1 MSTFSE
7 KLFHCWHPVAYSK
20 NVAATAPYGTKLLD
34 EPLVLW
40 RTADGTPHAMQD
52 LCIHRGTAL
61 SLGWLADDCVV
72 CPYHGWRYN
81 AEGACVLIPQS
92 ATNTIPTKARTVR
105 YHCQERYGLI
115 WVALAEPAYPLP
127 EIPELEGGGEW
138 KIVQTGPF
146 SWQSDA
152 SRQLENFTDFGH
164 FPWVHPGLLGDP
176 ERPLVPEHTV
186 ETRGH
191 VLHYTIV
198 RPEAQNSGDFPVF
211 ANETVVKPE
220 RRSRYELHL
229 PYTIVL
235 RLGWGGTKGMV
246 YFFAVQ
252 PIAKDRCSG
261 YCIIGR
267 NYDFDQPDTVL
278 QEFEDTIFGQ
288 DQRIVES
295 QRPEQV
301 PFDLAAEL
309 HLKFDAVA
317 IAYRRAMHA
326 EGLAYWHYLQV
337 EETNSAL

>member
-1 MSTFSE
+1 MSTFST

-20 NVAATAPYGTKLLD
+20 NVTATAPYGTKLLD

-40 RTADGTPHAMQD
+40 RTVDGVAHAMQD

-61 SLGWLADDCVV
+61 SLGWLADNCIV

-81 AEGACVLIPQS
+81 ADGACVLIPQS
-92 ATNTIPTKARTVR
+92 ATNSIPTKARTVR
-105 YHCQERYGLI
+105 YHCQECYGLI

-127 EIPELEGGGEW
+127 EIPELEGGSDW
-138 KIVQTGPF
+138 KVVQTGPF
-146 SWQSDA
+146 TWQSDA

-186 ETRGH
+186 ESRGH

-198 RPEAQNSGDFPVF
+198 RPEAQNSEDFPVF

-235 RLGWGGTKGMV
+235 RLGWDNRDGL
-246 YFFAVQ
+246 FLCCPA
-252 PIAKDRCSG
+252 DC
-261 YCIIGR
+261 
-267 NYDFDQPDTVL
+267 
-278 QEFEDTIFGQ
+278 
-288 DQRIVES
+288 
-295 QRPEQV
+295 QRPV
-301 PFDLAAEL
+301 
-309 HLKFDAVA
+309 
-317 IAYRRAMHA
+317 
-326 EGLAYWHYLQV
+326 
-337 EETNSAL
+337 